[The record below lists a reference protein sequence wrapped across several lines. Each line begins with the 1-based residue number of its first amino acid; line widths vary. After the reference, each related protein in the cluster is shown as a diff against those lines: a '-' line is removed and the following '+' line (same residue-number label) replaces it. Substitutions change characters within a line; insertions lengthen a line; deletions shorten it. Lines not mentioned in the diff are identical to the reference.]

1 MKSPEAMT
9 FDELLAFRE
18 RLVAMIARK
27 AIGARKQIQAQ
38 LARLDGLTTGRVA
51 KRGRPLGRPHAL
63 KGRKIAPK
71 YRGPNGETWAG
82 RGMMPLWMRQEMRR
96 GRKPEHFA
104 IGRMTATKKRAS
116 KRGRRKKA
124 R

>member
-18 RLVAMIARK
+18 RLIAMIARK
-27 AIGARKQIQAQ
+27 ATAAREQLQAQ
-38 LARLDGLTTGRVA
+38 IASLDSLTGTVGRGGR
-51 KRGRPLGRPHAL
+51 RGRPPGRPHAL

-71 YRGPNGETWAG
+71 YRGPNGQTWAG
-82 RGMMPLWMRQEMRR
+82 RGMMPLWMRDQIKA

-104 IGRMTATKKRAS
+104 IGKKRAL
-116 KRGRRKKA
+116 KRGRRKKS